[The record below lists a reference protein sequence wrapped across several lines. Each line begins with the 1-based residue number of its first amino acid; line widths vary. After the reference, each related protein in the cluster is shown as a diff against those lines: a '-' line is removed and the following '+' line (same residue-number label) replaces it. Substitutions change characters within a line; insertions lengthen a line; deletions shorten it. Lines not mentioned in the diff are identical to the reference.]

1 MQLSELLLPLRGTS
15 LREGSRTADGC
26 KAASSI
32 LHRGS
37 KHRGPHSVTEPPHR
51 GGCHEVTGGVRQ
63 DAAGHSTPQALRASS
78 PSLRRCAPVLTPQS
92 PTVTAPL
99 CKGSRDPLS
108 HLLRRCQLP
117 LQRGAETGRRAGQN
131 KKLPAG
137 SRNTKKAWRIG
148 AVASSNPPGNLLL
161 RSHSLLSSIPHFS
174 DDTLHVIAGFSF
186 CCGKGMLDL
195 TRSLVSKP
203 HLDF

>member
-78 PSLRRCAPVLTPQS
+78 PSLRACGDSSPSLRRCAPVLTPQS
-92 PTVTAPL
+92 PTVTAPHPSVTY
-99 CKGSRDPLS
+99 GDSSP
-108 HLLRRCQLP
+108 
-117 LQRGAETGRRAGQN
+117 RGGAKDQN

-148 AVASSNPPGNLLL
+148 AGASSNPPGNLLL

>member
-92 PTVTAPL
+92 PTVTAPHPSVTSFV
-99 CKGSRDPLS
+99 GDSSP
-108 HLLRRCQLP
+108 
-117 LQRGAETGRRAGQN
+117 RGGAKDQN

-137 SRNTKKAWRIG
+137 SRNTKKPGGSERLQALIRQVTYFFGVI
-148 AVASSNPPGNLLL
+148 ASYPRFLIFRTIPCM
-161 RSHSLLSSIPHFS
+161 SLLGSPFAVERGCWI
-174 DDTLHVIAGFSF
+174 
-186 CCGKGMLDL
+186 
-195 TRSLVSKP
+195 
-203 HLDF
+203 

>member
-63 DAAGHSTPQALRASS
+63 DAAGHSTPQALHASSPSLRACGDSS

-92 PTVTAPL
+92 PTVTAPHPSVTSFV
-99 CKGSRDPLS
+99 G
-108 HLLRRCQLP
+108 
-117 LQRGAETGRRAGQN
+117 
-131 KKLPAG
+131 
-137 SRNTKKAWRIG
+137 
-148 AVASSNPPGNLLL
+148 ASSPYKGEPRQGEGQAKTKSSPQGAGTQKKPGGSERLQALIRQVTYFFGVIASYPRFL
-161 RSHSLLSSIPHFS
+161 IFRTIPCMSLLGSPFAVERGCWI
-174 DDTLHVIAGFSF
+174 
-186 CCGKGMLDL
+186 
-195 TRSLVSKP
+195 
-203 HLDF
+203 